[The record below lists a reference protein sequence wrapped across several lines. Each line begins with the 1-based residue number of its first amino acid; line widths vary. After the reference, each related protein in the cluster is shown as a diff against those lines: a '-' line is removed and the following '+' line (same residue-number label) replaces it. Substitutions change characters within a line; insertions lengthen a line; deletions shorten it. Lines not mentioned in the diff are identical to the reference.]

1 MPIRKFRSIEEMKQ
15 PRWRAPGDPELIRV
29 MAALWAFAE
38 RTRRRRFPAGVQR
51 FRSIEEMDREQ
62 QRWADRASK

>member
-1 MPIRKFRSIEEMKQ
+1 MPIRKFRSIEAMKQ
-15 PRWRAPGDPELIRV
+15 PRWRTPGDPELIRV
-29 MAALWAFAE
+29 MSELWAFAE

-62 QRWADRASK
+62 QRWADQSSK